1 MLMLHRT
8 QPIGTLL
15 RDVVHAHALFTCVY
29 DSYTVTLTLP
39 ATLRQP
45 HALCYM
51 VIGLTRQHILLTPT
65 RSQLLVLTDNA
76 NDTTFESSSQRV

>member
-1 MLMLHRT
+1 MLMLHHT

-15 RDVVHAHALFTCVY
+15 RDVVHAHALLTCVY
-29 DSYTVTLTLP
+29 DSDTVTLTLP

-51 VIGLTRQHILLTPT
+51 FIGLTRQHILLTPT

-76 NDTTFESSSQRV
+76 NDTTFESSAQRV